1 MKKLNKKKNEGL
13 RSGVFYDKLSSLFRL
28 FVYIL
33 PGVLFFSYYPL
44 MHFGAN
50 ESMNFELSLPIIW
63 LILFDVLGFLLI
75 LRRKRFFWRI

>member
-1 MKKLNKKKNEGL
+1 MKKLNKKKDEGL
-13 RSGVFYDKLSSLFRL
+13 RSGVFYNKLSSLFRL

-63 LILFDVLGFLLI
+63 LILFDLIMFLH
-75 LRRKRFFWRI
+75 